1 MWPIFGQS
9 PLRSCPFDFYRQM
22 LLGKATGD
30 RSIYWVCD
38 ICGRKEECDICKH
51 IFEDRMFLFYWYIY
65 IYIYMYVYNIC
76 ICMCIYIY
84 MYICVY
90 IYMYICIYV
99 YIYMYII
106 LYNMYIHIYICINMY
121 IYIYVY
127 KYVYI
132 YMSILLGVTIDQ
144 VFFAYGSSEV
154 CQTACPTMPCR
165 YCWSIAASFY
175 IIVRKKTTHY
185 LV

>member
-65 IYIYMYVYNIC
+65 ICMYIIYVYV
-76 ICMCIYIY
+76 
-84 MYICVY
+84 CVY
-90 IYMYICIYV
+90 IYICIYV

-106 LYNMYIHIYICINMY
+106 LYNMYIHIYMYKYVYIYIYMYINMY
-121 IYIYVY
+121 I
-127 KYVYI
+127 YI

-175 IIVRKKTTHY
+175 IIVRKKQLTT
-185 LV
+185 